1 MQALTSCEC
10 TICPDCFRQHFTIA
24 LKEKHITDMVCPAC
38 GRPDLTDDAQL
49 LSYFSTLDIQVLQSL
64 GLRVPW
70 ALKGA
75 LPTRHFHILFPAS
88 REPRARCLCAVPQ
101 EAD

>member
-38 GRPDLTDDAQL
+38 GRPDLTDDTQL

-64 GLRVPW
+64 GLGVPW
-70 ALKGA
+70 ALNRNPAHPPLLHPVLSFGRA
-75 LPTRHFHILFPAS
+75 WSQMPMHYFTRS
-88 REPRARCLCAVPQ
+88 
-101 EAD
+101 